1 MPKGYAQDGTPLGGK
16 RSGSGRKP
24 AQDER
29 TTPKTVRLTPAELEY
44 LATISPNLSQAIRT
58 LVNRSR

>member
-1 MPKGYAQDGTPLGGK
+1 MPKGYKKDGTPLGGK
-16 RSGSGRKP
+16 RNGSGRKP